1 MLHGS
6 PSMTND
12 LDICHSRHPE
22 NLKRLAAALIEL
34 GAKLRGAPDDV
45 PFLLDEFT
53 LAAGQNFT
61 FSTTA
66 GALDCLA
73 VPSGSRGYEE
83 LAANAVEVDLDGLI
97 VEVVGLN
104 DLIRMK
110 RAAGRPKDLIE
121 LEILGA
127 LRDEIEGG

>member
-1 MLHGS
+1 
-6 PSMTND
+6 MTDD
-12 LDICHSRHPE
+12 LDICHSRDPE
-22 NLKRLAAALIEL
+22 NLKRLAEALVEL

-45 PFLLDEFT
+45 PFLPDELT

-73 VPSGSRGYEE
+73 CPSGSQGYEE
-83 LAANAVEVDLDGLI
+83 LAANAVELDLDGLV

-121 LEILGA
+121 VEILGA